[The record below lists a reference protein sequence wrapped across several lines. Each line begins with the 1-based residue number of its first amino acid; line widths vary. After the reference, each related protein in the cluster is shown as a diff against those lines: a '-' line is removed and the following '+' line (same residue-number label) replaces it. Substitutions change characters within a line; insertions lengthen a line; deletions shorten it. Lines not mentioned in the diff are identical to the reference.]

1 MTNSIFFHL
10 LLQQFPLNQ
19 ELVNLQFKDSYQIP
33 SEFRIKSDMMREM
46 EAIEPE
52 IFQIGK
58 PDDEDEDK
66 LRERLTRAEII
77 ERSRELRR
85 LRMRESQQSAKA
97 HRQNKIKSK
106 KYHRILKKEKMR
118 EQIKEFELLQKT
130 DPEAALRKI
139 EQLDKNRVEER
150 ANLRHRNTGT
160 WAKNLQVRA
169 KYNKEVRKELA
180 DQITISRELTAKKP
194 IDESDDEDEAN
205 NNGDNPES
213 DPNYDPFNPWLKTTE
228 QENPNSEVQEFLGNY
243 RKYWADRNVNAEKLK
258 EHLNG
263 DASHTLIETNGEK
276 FAELTTN
283 TEKKKSKQ
291 QNSIIKPKREKQINP
306 GWMEEDIED
315 DLKPKTNNNNNVSKK
330 RKPSKIVDNLDDLF
344 DEAEDTLNAKFA
356 KKAKRLQ
363 SSLDSS
369 KNGKQSKQKKAKID
383 KTDEIDLS
391 FKKQIKRPKIDE
403 ALNIEGDGEKN
414 EMDAVI
420 KTASA
425 KLDVTK
431 NQSNSNDTSENINP
445 DAFSKIKPKHLQ
457 TAIPDTVY
465 TNDDDG
471 FYENDDDE
479 HDSSEA
485 RRLTLAEAF
494 EDDDIVAQ
502 FQRDKEEVAKK
513 NGPQEIDLSLPG
525 WGSWGGSGID
535 PTKQKAKR
543 RLVLKFPAAEQRKP
557 ENKGNVVI
565 IENGDE
571 KLKKHR
577 VADLPFPFT
586 SVADYEQ
593 SIRAPLG
600 SDFVPATAHKLLTK
614 PAVTTKLGTIIK
626 PMNEN
631 LIIKP
636 VRRSFTK
643 TGNKIFKLGTSF

>member
-1 MTNSIFFHL
+1 MQLHLHNLSIY
-10 LLQQFPLNQ
+10 LQQFPLNQ
-19 ELVNLQFKDSYQIP
+19 ELANLQFKDSYQIP
-33 SEFRIKSDMMREM
+33 SEIRIKSDMMREM

-52 IFQIGK
+52 IFTIGK
-58 PDDEDEDK
+58 PNEENEDE
-66 LRERLTRAEII
+66 LRERLTREELI

-106 KYHRILKKEKMR
+106 KYHRILKKEKMK

-180 DQITISRELTAKKP
+180 DQISISRELTAKKP

-205 NNGDNPES
+205 NNAANAES
-213 DPNYDPFNPWLKTTE
+213 DPNYDPFNPWLKSSE
-228 QENPNSEVQEFLGNY
+228 QEQPNAEIQEFLGSY
-243 RKYWADRNVNAEKLK
+243 RKYWAERNANDEKLN
-258 EHLNG
+258 EYLNG
-263 DASHTLIETNGEK
+263 DTPVEIEKGTNGDAFK
-276 FAELTTN
+276 ELAKI

-291 QNSIIKPKREKQINP
+291 KKPIAKPKQINP
-306 GWMEEDIED
+306 GWVEEDID
-315 DLKPKTNNNNNVSKK
+315 YVSKPKLDHDVSKK
-330 RKPSKIVDNLDDLF
+330 RKQSKIVDNLDDLF
-344 DEAEDTLNAKFA
+344 DEAEDKLNAKFA
-356 KKAKRLQ
+356 KKAKRMQ
-363 SSLDSS
+363 SNLNPS
-369 KNGKQSKQKKAKID
+369 KNGKQPKPRKQKVD
-383 KTDEIDLS
+383 KTDAIDLS
-391 FKKQIKRPKIDE
+391 FKKQIKRPKIDDPLE
-403 ALNIEGDGEKN
+403 METNREEN

-420 KTASA
+420 KTAST
-425 KLDVTK
+425 KLSVTK
-431 NQSNSNDTSENINP
+431 KQAINDDTSENINP

-465 TNDDDG
+465 TNDEDG

-502 FQRDKEEVAKK
+502 FQRDKDEEAKK

-525 WGSWGGSGID
+525 WGAWGGCGID

-543 RLVLKFPAAEQRKP
+543 RLVLKFPAAEKRKP

-577 VADLPFPFT
+577 VANLPFPFT

-593 SIRAPLG
+593 SIRTPLG

-631 LIIKP
+631 MLIKP
-636 VRRSFTK
+636 VRRFFTK
-643 TGNKIFKLGTSF
+643 TANKIAKLESSG